1 MSTPKS
7 KPKSNAGS
15 GVPSRAGSRATSI
28 QKLHESKSDI
38 TKVKPGSRAGSAS
51 TKRISPGPQP
61 NIGSKNDIIAA
72 IKDEIA
78 AEKPI
83 STEYYHKKQLEG
95 VLPLFLTA
103 QSQQIVKCTIGE
115 DVTEEK
121 MFRMIP
127 KSDLMQDMATRL
139 AISDFTPA
147 KESILSYPREELML
161 HYDPEYKYTQNFFL
175 VVSPETVDLILNPPT
190 DESKEAETEQLKAK
204 ERKPWASHGSEKDIE
219 MEWVKNVGSLVKINV
234 SRKYSEFKAPCKFAD
249 RDAQDG
255 FLEIK
260 SYKDPT
266 YDLNRMELMAG
277 VQAVPELVS
286 SESQTSW
293 FRQLNFACQ
302 YEPIEMDIAEQEEIQ
317 ASTGIEDFMLNISTR
332 LEQSLQ
338 QNEIINIYDDD
349 YINLGEEEV
358 AIEQGSHTI
367 LQEYQSFTDLV
378 NSKDK
383 CISCI
388 NWHPAQKGVLA
399 VSCTQ
404 ACGFED
410 KLQQG
415 YASRSKRAQII
426 VWSFHDPIHP
436 QLILESH
443 EEVTCFEMNPQDSS
457 IIVAGSVSGQIL
469 LWDISEFQ
477 EMLRSSRKSEGD
489 AHANDDNETKTT
501 PSLRYAVISSIEA
514 SHRGPVTDI
523 KWLPKHYEIAP
534 NGEPIDNAE
543 NGDKQIV
550 TSSLDGTVAVWDL
563 RFKKDWKSLDLAWRP
578 FIRVPLSS
586 LDNSYDYS
594 LTRVSLK
601 TAFNEEVGAKPT
613 KASSPPDAAANP
625 EAKPA
630 KSLIKS
636 LTTKFY
642 CATEEGDLIYAD
654 WTTEKVSDEKA
665 SRVEFAYGAHYG
677 PMSEIA
683 RSPFFPDILLTVG
696 GWSFHIWKEKHHMGP
711 LLSSAQA
718 ASCVTCG
725 KWSPTRPGVFYIGR
739 ADGMLEVW
747 DLLDKTHSPATVQNV
762 TTSAISSIEIK
773 QYAGKGS
780 PQFIAIGDDAGTL
793 HILET
798 PKNLQKMTKNEKL
811 VISTY
816 FDREIKRVSATSER
830 KKNHVKDRA
839 AFDAGVLEQAQAA
852 AKALA
857 AKQAEEQNTENNEED
872 AAELKEEKA
881 YQAMER
887 AFLEAENMLAPSAE

>member
-1 MSTPKS
+1 MSTPKL

-15 GVPSRAGSRATSI
+15 AVPSRAASRATSI
-28 QKLHESKSDI
+28 QKLHESKPDI
-38 TKVKPGSRAGSAS
+38 SRVKVGSRGNSAS
-51 TKRISPGPQP
+51 FRKTSPGPQP
-61 NIGSKNDIIAA
+61 NIGSKNDIITA
-72 IKDEIA
+72 IKDDLA
-78 AEKPI
+78 AEKTV
-83 STEYYHKKQLEG
+83 STDYYHKKQLEG
-95 VLPLFLTA
+95 IIPLFLTA

-147 KESILSYPREELML
+147 KEAILAYPREELML

-175 VVSPETVDLILNPPT
+175 VVSPETVDLIINPPSEET
-190 DESKEAETEQLKAK
+190 NEAEAEQQKAK
-204 ERKPWASHGSEKDIE
+204 ERKPWLSHGSEKDVE
-219 MEWVKNVGSLVKINV
+219 MEWVRNMGNLVKINV
-234 SRKYSEFKAPCKFAD
+234 SRKYGEFKAPCKFAD

-277 VQAVPELVS
+277 CQAVPELVS
-286 SESQTSW
+286 TECQTAW
-293 FRQLNFACQ
+293 FRPLNFSCQ
-302 YEPIEMDIAEQEEIQ
+302 YEPIEMDYAEQEEIQ
-317 ASTGIEDFMLNISTR
+317 NSTGMEDFLLNISTR
-332 LEQSLQ
+332 LEETLQ
-338 QNEIINIYDDD
+338 QNEMINIYEDD

-410 KLQQG
+410 KLQLG
-415 YASRSKRAQII
+415 YASRSKLAQII
-426 VWSFHDPIHP
+426 IWSFHDPIHP

-443 EEVTCFEMNPQDSS
+443 EDITCFEMNPQDSS

-477 EMLRSSRKSEGD
+477 EMLRSSRKSESD
-489 AHANDDNETKTT
+489 QHATEDTESKTT
-501 PSLRYAVISSIEA
+501 PSVRYAVISSIEA

-523 KWLPKHYEIAP
+523 KWLPKHYEVGP
-534 NGEPIDNAE
+534 NGEPVENAE

-550 TSSLDGTVAVWDL
+550 TCSLDGTVALWDL

-578 FIRVPLSS
+578 FIRVPMSS

-601 TAFNEEVGAKPT
+601 TAFNEEIQGKQAKPSSASDSASNQEL
-613 KASSPPDAAANP
+613 KAG
-625 EAKPA
+625 
-630 KSLIKS
+630 KSIVKTLS
-636 LTTKFY
+636 TKFY

-654 WTTEKVSDEKA
+654 WNAEKVSDEKVT
-665 SRVEFAYGAHYG
+665 RVEFAYGAHYG

-683 RSPFFPDILLTVG
+683 RSPFFPDIFLTVG
-696 GWSFHIWKEKHHMGP
+696 GWSFHIWREKHHMGP

-718 ASCVTCG
+718 SSCVTCG

-747 DLLDKTHSPATVQNV
+747 DLLDKSHSPATIQNV
-762 TTSAISSIEIK
+762 ATSAISTIEIK

-798 PKNLQKMTKNEKL
+798 PKNLQKMTKNEKS
-811 VISTY
+811 VISAY
-816 FDREIKRVSATSER
+816 FERETKRVSASSER

-839 AFDAGVLEQAQAA
+839 AFDAAVLEQVQAA

-857 AKQAEEQNTENNEED
+857 AKQAEDQKAENNEED
-872 AAELKEEKA
+872 AEELKEEKA

-887 AFLEAENMLAPSAE
+887 AYTYC

>member
-1 MSTPKS
+1 MSTGRLKT
-7 KPKSNAGS
+7 KSNVGS
-15 GVPSRAGSRATSI
+15 AVPSRAGSRTTSI

-38 TKVKPGSRAGSAS
+38 TRVKASSRAGSAS
-51 TKRISPGPQP
+51 LKRTSPGPQP
-61 NIGSKNDIIAA
+61 NIGSKNDIISA
-72 IKDEIA
+72 IKDQL
-78 AEKPI
+78 AEEKGI
-83 STEYYHKKQLEG
+83 STEYYHRKQLEG
-95 VLPLFLTA
+95 IIPLFLTA

-121 MFRMIP
+121 MFRLIP

-147 KESILSYPREELML
+147 KEAIMAYPREELML
-161 HYDPEYKYTQNFFL
+161 HYDPEYKYSQNFFL
-175 VVSPETVDLILNPPT
+175 VVSPETVDMIINPPE
-190 DESKEAETEQLKAK
+190 ESKETEAEQQKVK
-204 ERKPWASHGSEKDIE
+204 ERKPWISHGSEKDVE
-219 MEWVKNVGSLVKINV
+219 MEWVRNLGSLVKINV
-234 SRKYSEFKAPCKFAD
+234 SRKFSEFKAPCKFAD

-277 VQAVPELVS
+277 CQAVPELVS
-286 SESQTSW
+286 TESQTSW
-293 FRQLNFACQ
+293 FRQLNFSCQ
-302 YEPIEMDIAEQEEIQ
+302 YEPIEMDYNEQEEIQ
-317 ASTGIEDFMLNISTR
+317 NSTGMEDFILNISTR

-338 QNEIINIYDDD
+338 QNEMINIYEDD

-415 YASRSKRAQII
+415 YASRSKLAQII
-426 VWSFHDPIHP
+426 IWSFHDPIHP

-443 EEVTCFEMNPQDSS
+443 EDVTCFEMNPQDSS

-469 LWDISEFQ
+469 LWDISEYQ
-477 EMLRSSRKSEGD
+477 EMLRSSRKTEGD
-489 AHANDDNETKTT
+489 QQANDDTESKTT

-523 KWLPKHYEIAP
+523 KWLPKHYEVGP
-534 NGEPIDNAE
+534 NGEPIENAE

-550 TSSLDGTVAVWDL
+550 TCSLDGTVAIWDV

-578 FIRVPLSS
+578 FIRVPISA

-601 TAFNEEVGAKPT
+601 TTFNEELQGKPT
-613 KASSPPDAAANP
+613 KPTSASDTPSNP

-630 KSLIKS
+630 KSVIKS
-636 LTTKFY
+636 LSTKFY

-654 WTTEKVSDEKA
+654 WITEKVSDEKVT
-665 SRVEFAYGAHYG
+665 RVEFAYGAHFG

-683 RSPFFPDILLTVG
+683 RSPFFPDIILTVG
-696 GWSFHIWKEKHHMGP
+696 GWSFHIWKEKQHMGP

-718 ASCVTCG
+718 TSGVTCG

-747 DLLDKTHSPATVQNV
+747 DLLDKSHSPATVQSV
-762 TTSAISSIEIK
+762 ATSAISSIEIK

-798 PKNLQKMTKNEKL
+798 PKNLQKMTKNERV

-816 FDREIKRVSATSER
+816 FDREIKRVSANSER

-839 AFDAGVLEQAQAA
+839 AFDAAVLEQAQAA

-857 AKQAEEQNTENNEED
+857 AKQAEEQKAENNEED
-872 AAELKEEKA
+872 VEELKEEKA
-881 YQAMER
+881 YQAMEL